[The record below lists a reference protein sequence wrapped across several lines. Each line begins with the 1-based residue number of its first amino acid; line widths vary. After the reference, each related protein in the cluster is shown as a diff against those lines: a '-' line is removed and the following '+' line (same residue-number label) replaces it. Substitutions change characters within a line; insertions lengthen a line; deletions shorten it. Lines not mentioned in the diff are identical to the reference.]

1 MWQDVRALNA
11 SANGLIAMV
20 VLACV
25 ASSVWWVSQRPMF
38 TLRSVRVE
46 SIYDVELKHV
56 SALTLRSG
64 VIGKFKGNFF
74 TTNLEQVR
82 TAFESVPWVRRAT
95 VRREWPDQL
104 IVSIEE
110 HEPLGTW
117 GEDGRLLSVKGDV
130 FTANLAEAEEDHLL
144 PAFDGPEGSEKDV
157 LARFGQLRA
166 WFAPVALVPESL
178 SLSSR
183 YAWTVKL
190 DNGMQVALGR
200 EQEHDG
206 NRDTLRERVQRL
218 VKVYPQLAA
227 RVPDIETIDMRYQNG
242 LALAARGIRISKEG
256 KLVPPPAAKPAP
268 KTAAN
273 NAANNAAVV
282 KPITKAS
289 TQH

>member
-11 SANGLIAMV
+11 SANGIIAAV

-25 ASSVWWVSQRPMF
+25 ASGVWWVSQRPMF

-46 SIYDVELKHV
+46 SMYDIELKRV
-56 SALTLRSG
+56 NELTLRAG

-104 IVSIEE
+104 IVAIEE

-130 FTANLAEAEEDHLL
+130 FTANLAEADDDHAL
-144 PAFDGPEGSEKDV
+144 PAFDGPEGSERDV
-157 LARFGQLRA
+157 LTRFGQLRA
-166 WFAPVALVPESL
+166 WFAPVKLVPESL

-200 EQEHDG
+200 EQDHNTMHD
-206 NRDTLRERVQRL
+206 RVQRL
-218 VKVYPQLAA
+218 VKVWPQLAA
-227 RVPDIETIDMRYQNG
+227 RVPDIQTVDMRYQNG
-242 LALAARGIRISKEG
+242 LALAAAGIRIDKDG
-256 KLVPPPAAKPAP
+256 KIAP
-268 KTAAN
+268 KPVAKKNQSTKLN
-273 NAANNAAVV
+273 
-282 KPITKAS
+282 TKAS